1 MRDIGV
7 MVVVMVVMD
16 RRTIVVLFSVSKRL
30 LGAVSVV
37 WNVLLI
43 FKIAM
48 MALVSKRVVV
58 FAVKTTMMVGAVI
71 EVMSIVVL
79 VVMMTMLSFTAAV
92 MALQIAIMVR
102 QIIRVMQLV
111 VLLVQAFNVMIVNN
125 VLVVGFMGLM
135 RDIVDN
141 SVVVVRGH
149 TSHLLE
155 VRSTMKHSLVSLV
168 MRDRLLR
175 SS

>member
-79 VVMMTMLSFTAAV
+79 VVMMTMLSLTAAV

-102 QIIRVMQLV
+102 QIIRVM
-111 VLLVQAFNVMIVNN
+111 
-125 VLVVGFMGLM
+125 
-135 RDIVDN
+135 
-141 SVVVVRGH
+141 
-149 TSHLLE
+149 
-155 VRSTMKHSLVSLV
+155 
-168 MRDRLLR
+168 
-175 SS
+175 